1 MLLYYNVKS
10 LLSLL
15 SLSLQAANLNEV
27 EKGQLSFKPIFT
39 YFGFSLS
46 LKVHGFQFL
55 QMIK

>member
-39 YFGFSLS
+39 YCGFSLS
-46 LKVHGFQFL
+46 FP
-55 QMIK
+55 